1 MENEL
6 WYREIIEAYEEYRE
20 SENGQRYQ
28 SRGMGNIAT

>member
-20 SENGQRYQ
+20 NNTNAYNRNSNK
-28 SRGMGNIAT
+28 

>member
-20 SENGQRYQ
+20 NENGQRYRY
-28 SRGMGNIAT
+28 RGVGNIVT